1 MSADLDKFQPENP
14 DDDFQTNSK
23 QTEDQS
29 LGTANRFGVKRAMLT
44 AVHVGNFK
52 SYGMIDD
59 LPYTVSLAPLTLLY
73 GPNSAGKSTLLQ
85 ALLALKQSLEAGR
98 QKSSESPL
106 LLAGPLVN
114 LGSFRDVIYNHD
126 IDGQTLW
133 IGVDYD
139 LLTGFDVI
147 VSGAA
152 VYGFQADHTS
162 IPRVAYCELRDG
174 DRTVL
179 LRRPSL
185 SLGSQF
191 EDEEVLEPIEENLQ
205 EYLDIVNE
213 ECTAKFPLTESSGS
227 IEGAAHSTVPEH
239 FIPLVRIN
247 GLQVGG
253 IAGFRLPSGSIVHL
267 IRGHIGGPEPKP
279 EDLDWIRSTTAWRT
293 AQASEIVANS
303 WNNATV
309 SALSAVRHLGPS
321 RVIPPDIPVPLGG
334 RVEGVGPNGEQLAD
348 FLASDEGQGVCKTS
362 NDALERLRIPYQIT
376 LTSYSPSVETA
387 FYRHA
392 GYGSLALRDLQGN
405 DLKVADV
412 GFGIVHALPI
422 VVECCRSEPGIVLI
436 QQPETHLH
444 PALQTDMGE
453 LFLEAALRRP
463 MESGRHQFIIETH
476 SENILLRMQ
485 EAVINRRID
494 PDHVG
499 VIFIGKNDHDELEI
513 LDQEWRRDGDLDPG
527 LPFSFYDSRRDALNG
542 PEGR

>member
-1 MSADLDKFQPENP
+1 MSVDPGNFQSENLP
-14 DDDFQTNSK
+14 LETN
-23 QTEDQS
+23 
-29 LGTANRFGVKRAMLT
+29 LGSASRFGVKRAVLT
-44 AVHVGNFK
+44 AVHIGNFK

-73 GPNSAGKSTLLQ
+73 GANSAGKSTLLQ
-85 ALLALKQSLEAGR
+85 ALLALKQSLETEP
-98 QKSSESPL
+98 QKSSENPL
-106 LLAGPLVN
+106 LLTGPLVK
-114 LGSFRDVIYNHD
+114 LGSFRDAIYNHD
-126 IDGQTLW
+126 IDGRTLW

-139 LLTGFDVI
+139 LLTGSDVI

-162 IPRVAYCELRDG
+162 VPRVAYCELRDG

-191 EDEEVLEPIEENLQ
+191 ENEEILEPIEENLQ

-213 ECTAKFPLTESSGS
+213 ECAAKFSLTEGNGS
-227 IEGAAHSTVPEH
+227 TEKITHSTIPEH

-267 IRGHIGGPEPKP
+267 TRGHIGGPEPKP
-279 EDLDWIRSTTAWRT
+279 EDLNWLRSTAAWRT

-309 SALSAVRHLGPS
+309 SALNAVRHLGPS
-321 RVIPPDIPVPLGG
+321 RIAPPDIPVPLGG
-334 RVEGVGPNGEQLAD
+334 HVEGVGSSGERLAE
-348 FLASDEGQGVCKTS
+348 FLASDEGQGIRNAS
-362 NDALERLRIPYQIT
+362 NDALERLGIPYQIT
-376 LTSYSPSVETA
+376 LTSYSPSVETE

-392 GYGSLALRDLQGN
+392 GYGSLALRDQRGN
-405 DLKVADV
+405 DLNVADV

-463 MESGRHQFIIETH
+463 TESSRHQIIIETH
-476 SENILLRMQ
+476 SENILLRLQ
-485 EAVINRRID
+485 EAVINKRIE

-499 VIFIGKNDHDELEI
+499 VVFIDRNEYGELEI
-513 LDQEWRRDGDLDPG
+513 FDQEWRRDGNLDPG
-527 LPFSFYDSRRDALNG
+527 LPLSFYDSRRDALDG
-542 PEGR
+542 PEG